1 MVANGQVQNFH
12 QLIGT
17 NEIFIVPDFQRN
29 YSWDKDRIEPLID
42 DLEKS
47 TESDEPHFLG
57 SLILLH
63 DSSKPGFITV
73 VDGQQRLTTIF
84 LLVAAI
90 RDAAN
95 AMTLDSIPG
104 GPLGAPINVSQS
116 AQKILSIAGPN
127 PKFRFQAHPMI
138 KEMVQKH
145 VWAYPGPDR
154 PVLPSKHYNFTL
166 PLRKAHKQIK
176 RTLELK
182 LAQFDNE
189 EKRLRFLNSLLETIE
204 YRFHVLNVQTNDRV
218 ESYEIFMTLNSRGMP
233 LGPSDLV
240 KSEIFKHLIKDLPRD
255 EVDSKSNELTADWKV
270 IIDNLEKGDVD
281 QFLRHYLVS
290 VSEKPVTSKVIFR
303 RVEDRINKEAEDPA
317 AEAEVLLR
325 ELIRNSDIYG
335 QLLTGEVPYL
345 PEVEP
350 RLKVLSGVTD
360 SYRVFL
366 LPVLDPKIA
375 LTDEERI
382 ELVRLTEALAL
393 RWIITGKNAQKLE
406 DLFQECAVE
415 LRLGGPG
422 MYDTVSRSL
431 KASMPENDIVRP
443 QFKDVVESRSL
454 VRGVLHSINRVW
466 DQTNVIPL
474 DGSKLH
480 VEHIAPEKPT
490 KHWMDVLFPNDEAV
504 DREAEY
510 GAAIDL
516 WGNQTLLDAKINQSI
531 KQNDFLSKARGLTD
545 DDWTGYHHSSVEITR
560 DLGQNLNSW
569 DRDEI
574 TKRSE
579 WIADCF
585 VKLFGAEDKAGEVLK
600 YSKFRAS

>member
-17 NEIFIVPDFQRN
+17 NEIFVVPDFQRN
-29 YSWDKDRIEPLID
+29 YSWDKEQIEPFID

-47 TESDEPHFLG
+47 MESDEPHFLG

-63 DSSKPGFITV
+63 DPARPGYITV

-84 LLVAAI
+84 LMVAII
-90 RDAAN
+90 RDIAS
-95 AMTLDSIPG
+95 AMSVDSISG

-116 AQKILSIAGPN
+116 AQKVLSISGPN
-127 PKFRFQAHPMI
+127 PKPRFQAHPMI
-138 KEMVQKH
+138 RDMVQKH
-145 VWAYPGPDR
+145 IWTYPGPDR
-154 PVLPSKHYNFTL
+154 PALPARHYNFTL
-166 PLRKAHKQIK
+166 ALRKAHKQIR
-176 RTLELK
+176 RTLEAK
-182 LAQFDNE
+182 LLQFDME
-189 EKRLRFLNSLLETIE
+189 EKKLKFLNLLLETIE
-204 YRFHVLNVQTNDRV
+204 YRLHILNVQTNDRV

-255 EVDSKSNELTADWKV
+255 EVDAKSNELTADWKV
-270 IIDNLEKGDVD
+270 ILDNLEKGDVD

-290 VSEKPVTSKVIFR
+290 VSEDSVTAKVIFK
-303 RVEDRINKEAEDPA
+303 RVEERINREANDPA

-325 ELIRNSDIYG
+325 ELIRNSDIYA
-335 QLLTGEVPYL
+335 QLLSGEVPDL
-345 PEVEP
+345 PEVAP
-350 RLKVLSGVTD
+350 RLRVLAGITD

-366 LPVLDPKIA
+366 LPVLDPKIG
-375 LTDEERI
+375 LIDEQRI

-393 RWIITGKNAQKLE
+393 RWLITGSNAQKLE
-406 DLFQECAVE
+406 DLFQKCAME
-415 LRLGGPG
+415 LRGGESG
-422 MYDTVSRSL
+422 MYQNVVRTL
-431 KASMPENDIVRP
+431 TQNMPDDEKVRP
-443 QFKDVVESRSL
+443 QFQFEVESRSL
-454 VRGVLHSINRVW
+454 TRGILHSINRVW

-480 VEHIAPEKPT
+480 VEHIAPEKST
-490 KHWMDVLFPNDEAV
+490 KHWMDVLFPNDDGL

-510 GAAIDL
+510 GAAVDL

-545 DDWTGYHHSSVEITR
+545 DDWTGYHQSSVEITR

-574 TKRSE
+574 AKRSE

-585 VKLFGAEDKAGEVLK
+585 LKLFGAQDKTGEIVK
-600 YSKFRAS
+600 YSQFRSS